1 MSHRA
6 FNLSALLL
14 ISAIVLHLALPFT
27 NGVVCSL
34 PGTHDSSAALTLATF
49 TSDVELP
56 SFAADDSTIPVVF
69 PEIQT
74 QTGAHGI
81 ATNTVWDPMLVTL
94 SLPTYV
100 LRSPPI
106 ISADRLATNS
116 HTFLIWRPP
125 IPILSSQ

>member
-1 MSHRA
+1 M
-6 FNLSALLL
+6 L
-14 ISAIVLHLALPFT
+14 ISAIVVHLALPFT

-34 PGTHDSSAALTLATF
+34 PGAQDPTESLTLASF
-49 TSDVELP
+49 TSDGQLP
-56 SFAADDSTIPVVF
+56 SFTANESTSPVAF

-100 LRSPPI
+100 LRSPLY
-106 ISADRLATNS
+106 ISAERLATNS
-116 HTFLIWRPP
+116 NALRIWRPP
-125 IPILSSQ
+125 IPFLSSL